1 MNRIFRSAF
10 VLLLF
15 EIGAA
20 DNGLHFVNV
29 TKENGIAFTHK
40 NGMKGHNWIA
50 ETVGSGVGLFD
61 LNGDGWLDIW
71 LVQSGIFDRSV
82 DMVTPTIS
90 DRIFLSTLVDGK
102 RKYVDVTLES
112 GVSAPEYGMGIAA
125 GDIDNDG
132 DIDIFLAKL
141 NIYKCIFI

>member
-71 LVQSGIFDRSV
+71 LVQSGIFDRSLDCGRV
-82 DMVTPTIS
+82 GTNQPTRLFELFYPHFAS
-90 DRIFLSTLVDGK
+90 KST
-102 RKYVDVTLES
+102 
-112 GVSAPEYGMGIAA
+112 
-125 GDIDNDG
+125 
-132 DIDIFLAKL
+132 
-141 NIYKCIFI
+141 

>member
-1 MNRIFRSAF
+1 MNRIFRSAC

-20 DNGLHFVNV
+20 DSGLHFVNA
-29 TKENGIAFTHK
+29 TKENGIAFTHR

-71 LVQSGIFDRSV
+71 LVQGGVFDRSEDV
-82 DMVTPTIS
+82 VTPAIS
-90 DRIFLSTLVDGK
+90 DRIFLSVLVDGK
-102 RKYVDVTLES
+102 RKYVDVTSES
-112 GVSAPEYGMGIAA
+112 GVSDPE
-125 GDIDNDG
+125 
-132 DIDIFLAKL
+132 
-141 NIYKCIFI
+141 